1 MSHEIVATSLSYHDW
16 HGKDAVAI
24 KLIDSKHMTTKLSS
38 FVYALWTSQLF
49 IALPFFLIVYVHQSQ
64 RGPFTLQM
72 ALVAAAI
79 FITATVVFALIMWIV
94 FIEPMR
100 KAKGLR

>member
-1 MSHEIVATSLSYHDW
+1 VT
-16 HGKDAVAI
+16 I
-24 KLIDSKHMTTKLSS
+24 KLIDSKHMATKLSS
-38 FVYALWTSQLF
+38 FGYALWTSQLF
-49 IALPFFLIVYVHQSQ
+49 IALPFFLIACVHQSQ

-79 FITATVVFALIMWIV
+79 CITAGVAFALIMWIV